1 MTLAEDTG
9 HGRGSGRGLDS
20 DLKDNSEHLNLIS
33 TGENITRILQ
43 IVVGVCVHSFIHP
56 LAHSFIHS
64 LWQCFSACS
73 ASR

>member
-9 HGRGSGRGLDS
+9 HSRGFGRGLDS

-43 IVVGVCVHSFIHP
+43 IVVGVCVHSFIQP